1 MNRNPLK
8 RTDFTISNPFMSKPK
23 NKPKS
28 ELFRLIEDFG
38 DYLEIEKN
46 RSKRTRDNYGFYLG
60 RFAGWAE
67 EQGITKAKD
76 VTLDQVRQFRLW
88 LNRLKDKHG
97 DPLKKNTQNYHLIA
111 LRTFLKYLSKRDIES
126 LAAEKIE
133 LAKQP
138 DRHVEFLEV
147 TEIERL
153 LNAPMKQ
160 KAPEII
166 QHRDRAIL
174 ELLWSTGLRVSELC
188 NLKLEDVNFERREFS
203 VRGKGS
209 KYRVVFFADE
219 AKEWLKKYL
228 AIRHDAS
235 PMLFVGHDR
244 AKGGRSELKGLSPRS
259 VQRLVEKY
267 GKAAGITKRISPH
280 TLRHSFATDLLMNG
294 ADLRSVQALLGHA
307 SVTTTQIY
315 THITD
320 RHLEEIYKAFHDK
333 RRGKK

>member
-1 MNRNPLK
+1 MP
-8 RTDFTISNPFMSKPK
+8 SPK
-23 NKPKS
+23 KQQIS
-28 ELFRLIEDFG
+28 ELYRLIEEFG

-46 RSKRTRDNYGFYLG
+46 RSKRTRDNYAFYLG
-60 RFAGWAE
+60 RFAGWAAE
-67 EQGITKAKD
+67 NGVTKAKD
-76 VTLDQVRQFRLW
+76 VKLETVRQFRLW
-88 LNRLKDKHG
+88 LNRLKDRHG
-97 DPLKKNTQNYHLIA
+97 ETLKKNTQNYHLIA
-111 LRTFLKYLSKRDIES
+111 LRAFLKYLSRRDIES
-126 LAAEKIE
+126 LAPEKIE

-147 TEIERL
+147 KEVRRL
-153 LNAPMKQ
+153 LDAPMKQ
-160 KAPEII
+160 DAPETIK
-166 QHRDRAIL
+166 HRDRAIL

-188 NLKLEDVNFERREFS
+188 SLKLEDVNFERREFS
-203 VRGKGS
+203 VKGKGS
-209 KYRVVFFADE
+209 KYRVVFFSDE

-244 AKGGRSELKGLSPRS
+244 AIGGRSELKGLSTRS

-294 ADLRSVQALLGHA
+294 ADLRSVQALLGH
-307 SVTTTQIY
+307 SSITTTQIY

-333 RRGKK
+333 RKGK

>member
-1 MNRNPLK
+1 MEKPRPARQSFAK
-8 RTDFTISNPFMSKPK
+8 RKLGG
-23 NKPKS
+23 S
-28 ELFRLIEDFG
+28 ELYRLIEDFG

-46 RSKRTRDNYGFYLG
+46 RSKRTRENYSFYLG
-60 RFAGWAE
+60 RFAGWAAE
-67 EQGITKAKD
+67 NGITQAKNI
-76 VTLDQVRQFRLW
+76 THEQVRQFRLW

-97 DPLKKNTQNYHLIA
+97 DALKKNTQNYHLIA
-111 LRTFLKYLSKRDIES
+111 LRVFLKYLSKRDIES

-138 DRHVEFLEV
+138 ERHVEFLEV
-147 TEIERL
+147 KEVDRL
-153 LNAPMKQ
+153 LDAPMKQ
-160 KAPEII
+160 DASLPAGKAPAII
-166 QHRDRAIL
+166 KHRDRAIL

-188 NLKLEDVNFERREFS
+188 SLKLEDVNFERREFS
-203 VRGKGS
+203 VKGKGS

-228 AIRHDAS
+228 ALRHDAS

-244 AKGGRSELKGLSPRS
+244 AVGGRSELRGLSPRS